1 MTFANLDID
10 ITLYGKICYYL
21 DKAIIIMSIVDI
33 NYVTQ
38 DKHVCKRTPSSLGS
52 TLEMWPCASV
62 VSLCVCTERETQGAR
77 GLGVGPWG
85 AH

>member
-1 MTFANLDID
+1 MYEHRYKLSWTNMAVQGLVH
-10 ITLYGKICYYL
+10 LL
-21 DKAIIIMSIVDI
+21 W
-33 NYVTQ
+33 
-38 DKHVCKRTPSSLGS
+38 S
-52 TLEMWPCASV
+52 TLETWPCASG